1 MLRLLPPFLLA
12 LSVAACALDTATAP
26 DSRPENARLD
36 AIWGGQ
42 AWRAVA
48 HAYLVPGDSLPR
60 LIVTA
65 FHSYGHELVGEWLN
79 FAVPFAGP
87 GEYVLDESDVW
98 VDIHVSEDER
108 LGGFQGSRPTPGRLR
123 IDAYDPLT
131 QLVRGSA
138 DFSVV
143 GTRSGSS
150 TDTMRVNVVR
160 FVAPLTLR
168 D

>member
-1 MLRLLPPFLLA
+1 LLLA
-12 LSVAACALDTATAP
+12 LAVAACALERATAP
-26 DSRPENARLD
+26 DTRPENARLD
-36 AIWGGQ
+36 ADWGGQ
-42 AWRAVA
+42 DWRAVA

-65 FHSYGHELVGEWLN
+65 FHSYGREPVGEWLN
-79 FAVPFAGP
+79 VAVPFAGP

-98 VDIHVSEDER
+98 VDILVSEDESF
-108 LGGFQGSRPTPGRLR
+108 GGFQGSRPTPGALR
-123 IDAYDPLT
+123 IDAYDQVT
-131 QLVRGSA
+131 QVIRGSA
-138 DFSVV
+138 EFSVV
-143 GTRSGSS
+143 GTRSGLS